1 LKNRYPSYLKN
12 YLAMKMK
19 TNRYIINMK
28 QIRSTFLAF
37 ATAALLL
44 SSCRQP
50 DMAVNTTIE
59 VPVGVIEVSTSAIEE
74 FVSTTGSVYPL
85 KDVTLSSE
93 IAGEYRL
100 QINPAT
106 GSPYALGDYVK
117 AGATIIKLEDEEYV
131 NDLRLKSKEVDKEI
145 SQLEYEKQ
153 QALYEKGGATLRDLK
168 NAEITLINTEYDMES
183 SRLNLAKMT
192 IEVPFSGI
200 IADLPYFT
208 KGTRV
213 ATGVEMVSVI
223 DFERLYLEA
232 NLPEKYFRNIEK
244 GYKVYVTSYT
254 STADTLLG
262 TITQISPSID
272 AEART
277 FKCFVEVENKKQILL
292 PGMFVKADL
301 VVNSAEEVI
310 VIPKDIIMSRNRNQ
324 IVYVVEQGVAS
335 ERTITTG
342 LENVDNVEVKMG
354 LLKGESIV
362 NSGFETLRDQSRVRI
377 LR

>member
-1 LKNRYPSYLKN
+1 
-12 YLAMKMK
+12 
-19 TNRYIINMK
+19 MK
-28 QIRSTFLAF
+28 QIRITLSAF
-37 ATAALLL
+37 VAAVLLL
-44 SSCRQP
+44 SSCKQP
-50 DMAVNTTIE
+50 DMEVNTTIE
-59 VPVGVIEVSTSAIEE
+59 VPVGVIEASTSAIEE

-85 KDVTLSSE
+85 KEVSLSSE
-93 IAGEYRL
+93 ITGEYSL

-106 GSPYALGDYVK
+106 GKPYALGDHVK
-117 AGATIIKLEDEEYV
+117 AGATIIKLEDKEYV
-131 NDLRLKSKEVDKEI
+131 NDLKIKSKEVDKEI
-145 SQLEYEKQ
+145 SELEYEKQ

-168 NAEITLINTEYDMES
+168 NAEITLINTEYEMES

-192 IEVPFSGI
+192 LEAPFSGV
-200 IADLPYFT
+200 IAERPYFT
-208 KGTRV
+208 NGTRV
-213 ATGVEMVSVI
+213 ASGTAMVSLI
-223 DFERLYLEA
+223 DFQKLYLEA
-232 NLPEKYFRNIEK
+232 NLPEKYFKNIER
-244 GYKVYVTSYT
+244 GFKVYVTSYT

-277 FKCFVEVENKKQILL
+277 FLSFVEIENKNEVLL

-335 ERTITTG
+335 ERIITTG
-342 LENVDNVEVKMG
+342 LQNATSVEVKMG

>member
-1 LKNRYPSYLKN
+1 
-12 YLAMKMK
+12 MKMK
-19 TNRYIINMK
+19 TNRYPEPMK
-28 QIRSTFLAF
+28 QVRFALWSLMIPFLLVF
-37 ATAALLL
+37 
-44 SSCRQP
+44 SCKQP
-50 DMAVNTTIE
+50 DLEVSTTVE
-59 VPVGVIEVSTSAIEE
+59 VPVGVIEVTTSSIEE
-74 FVSTTGSVYPL
+74 FVSTTGSVYPS
-85 KDVTLSSE
+85 KEVTLNSE
-93 IAGEYRL
+93 IAGDYRL

-106 GSPYALGDYVK
+106 GKRYALGDKVK
-117 AGATIIKLEDEEYV
+117 TGAILIKLEDEEYV
-131 NDLRLKSKEVDKEI
+131 NDLRIKSKEVDKEI

-183 SRLNLAKMT
+183 SRINLGKMALKA
-192 IEVPFSGI
+192 PFSGVI
-200 IADLPYFT
+200 SELPYFT
-208 KGTRV
+208 DGTRV
-213 ATGVEMVSVI
+213 AANTEMFTVI
-223 DFERLYLEA
+223 DFDELYLEA
-232 NLPEKYFRNIEK
+232 NLPEKYFRNIER

-277 FKCFVEVENKKQILL
+277 FKCFVEIENSDLLLL

-335 ERTITTG
+335 ERIITTG
-342 LENVDNVEVKMG
+342 LQNASSVEVKMG

>member
-1 LKNRYPSYLKN
+1 MKMKKNRY
-12 YLAMKMK
+12 
-19 TNRYIINMK
+19 RINMK
-28 QIRSTFLAF
+28 QIRSTFLVF
-37 ATAALLL
+37 AMAALLL
-44 SSCRQP
+44 SSCKQP
-50 DMAVNTTIE
+50 DMEVNTTVE
-59 VPVGVIEVSTSAIEE
+59 VPVGLIEVSNSSIEE

-100 QINPAT
+100 QSNPAT
-106 GSPYALGDYVK
+106 GKAYALGDYVK
-117 AGATIIKLEDEEYV
+117 AGATIIKLEDEAYV
-131 NDLRLKSKEVDKEI
+131 NDLQIRSKKVDKEI

-153 QALYEKGGATLRDLK
+153 QALYDKGGATLRDLK

-183 SRLNLAKMT
+183 SRLNLAKMS
-192 IEVPFSGI
+192 IEAPFSGI

-208 KGTRV
+208 NGTRV
-213 ATGVEMVSVI
+213 ATATEMVSVI
-223 DFERLYLEA
+223 DFQRLYLEA
-232 NLPEKYFRNIEK
+232 NLPEKYFRNIER

-272 AEART
+272 ADART
-277 FKCFVEVENKKQILL
+277 FKCFVEVENQQKILL

-335 ERTITTG
+335 ERIITTG
-342 LENVDNVEVKMG
+342 LQNEKSVEVKMG